1 MQISWVLSEQ
11 ERDRRFNKLKKITY
25 RNNLIPPMK
34 QEQGNPE
41 VAVHPVS
48 LLKTPEI
55 QFTLEE
61 QLRIEN
67 WKNFILSM
75 RKEKYTHFFTC
86 EQVCI
91 SIWKYSKLLHSEY

>member
-1 MQISWVLSEQ
+1 
-11 ERDRRFNKLKKITY
+11 
-25 RNNLIPPMK
+25 MK

-48 LLKTPEI
+48 LLKTP
-55 QFTLEE
+55 EE